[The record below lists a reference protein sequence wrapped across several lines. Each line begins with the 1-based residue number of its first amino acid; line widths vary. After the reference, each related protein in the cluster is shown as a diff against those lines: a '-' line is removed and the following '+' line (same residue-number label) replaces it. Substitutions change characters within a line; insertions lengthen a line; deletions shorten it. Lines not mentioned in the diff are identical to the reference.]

1 MLEARA
7 KGHPEV
13 LKLTTTGESTLL
25 SDSGMATSK
34 QPAPEAKQGTSPG
47 VEALQRASP
56 HSINIPSRHRALLSL
71 QQIAQEPP
79 ALKDRTCRNSL
90 PKKTQ
95 G

>member
-13 LKLTTTGESTLL
+13 LKLITTGESMLL
-25 SDSGMATSK
+25 SDSGMATPK
-34 QPAPEAKQGTSPG
+34 QPAPEAREGTSPG
-47 VEALQRASP
+47 VGALQRALP
-56 HSINIPSRHRALLSL
+56 HCINIPSRPRALLIL
-71 QQIAQEPP
+71 QPTAQEPP
-79 ALKDRTCRNSL
+79 ALKDRTCRNSP